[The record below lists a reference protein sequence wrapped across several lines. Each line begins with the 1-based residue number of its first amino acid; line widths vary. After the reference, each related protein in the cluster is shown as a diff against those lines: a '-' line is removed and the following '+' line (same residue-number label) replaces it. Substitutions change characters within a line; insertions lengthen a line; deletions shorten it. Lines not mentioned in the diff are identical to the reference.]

1 MGLLDVFNSDEG
13 MLGLGLLAAAGPTA
27 TPASLGQ
34 RMAGVAQM
42 YRTQKAEEEQRKL
55 MQEYRQAQM
64 AALQGA
70 AEDRAVARDIRLGEQ
85 AEKERA
91 RAEQRRREEL
101 IRSVF
106 SPVTG
111 AQAVSMS
118 GGPTND
124 AANMVGQVP
133 PMNPQTYQRLIAEGL
148 PVEQVK
154 ALAESAAWGK
164 PEVARTIETVD
175 PQGRPITVQY
185 DKFGNRVGEGMLQWK
200 QPMSVNQGDKTS
212 FIDPVTLTSKGEFTI
227 NMSPAERD
235 ASARGWASNA
245 LARDRLNWD
254 KAEGRAAPSGY
265 RWTADGKL
273 EPIPGGPAAERPVT
287 DAQAKANLFGTRAA
301 EAHATLDALAKVGV
315 VRPGAINAAASSV
328 PFIGNQLSNLTN
340 WTQSSDQQMVEQ
352 AQRDF
357 INAVLRRESGAV
369 INRDE
374 FANAERQYFPQAGDS
389 PQTIALKRKARE
401 TAIAGILAEVPQNA
415 RLPIKPFSRIV
426 KLDDGSSV
434 AARLEADGSYYVTKN
449 GKKYRVED

>member
-34 RMAGVAQM
+34 RMAGAAQM

-64 AALQGA
+64 QAMKGA

-148 PVEQVK
+148 PVDRVK
-154 ALAESAAWGK
+154 ALAESAVWGK

-175 PQGRPITVQY
+175 PQGRPVTVQY
-185 DKFGNRVGEGMLQWK
+185 DKFGNRVGDGMLQWK
-200 QPMSVNQGDKTS
+200 APVMVNQGDKTTAV
-212 FIDPVTLTSKGEFTI
+212 DPVTLATRGAFGI

-245 LARDRLNWD
+245 LARERLTIDRQE
-254 KAEGRAAPSGY
+254 KPPSGY
-265 RWTADGKL
+265 RWAANGQL
-273 EPIPGGPAAERPVT
+273 EAIPGGPAADKPVT

-301 EAHATLDALAKVGV
+301 EANAVLDGLAKEGV
-315 VRPGAINAAASSV
+315 TRQGSINAAASAV

-340 WTQSSDQQMVEQ
+340 WTQSAPQQMVGQ
-352 AQRDF
+352 TQRDF

-369 INRDE
+369 ISQDE
-374 FANAERQYFPQAGDS
+374 FANAERQYFPQVGDS
-389 PQTIALKRKARE
+389 PETIALKRKNRE
-401 TAIAGILAEVPQNA
+401 TAVQGILAEVPDGK
-415 RLPIKPFSRIV
+415 RLQIKPFSRIV
-426 KLDDGSSV
+426 KLEDGTSV
-434 AARLEADGSYYVTKN
+434 SARLEADGGYYVTKN